1 VNDRA
6 RSLQGVLW
14 ELRHSPTP
22 QQGLDAA
29 DVLAAAAA
37 RVVELETALRE
48 VARPYCENYT
58 TGVGSCFRAGRTE
71 LHDERGSY
79 ISCCHSCFA
88 ARVLD
93 GTPEEQQ

>member
-37 RVVELETALRE
+37 RVVELETALRNAAPYLE
-48 VARPYCENYT
+48 DPPRDVDDDALLDWLEARHIVQTVAR
-58 TGVGSCFRAGRTE
+58 
-71 LHDERGSY
+71 
-79 ISCCHSCFA
+79 
-88 ARVLD
+88 RVLGD
-93 GTPEEQQ
+93 TKEDQ